1 MEKHHRPREEDHKTR
16 EKLQSYAGDYDIPH
30 NLIQLNRLICASTNR
45 LLSLALPALCSQ

>member
-30 NLIQLNRLICASTNR
+30 NLVVFNPINLSTNH
-45 LLSLALPALCSQ
+45 LLS